1 MEWWKRNPTIEML
14 FDSFHESF
22 KRSDLVSN
30 VEDVKIVHDYHIMKK
45 TGPKANVEH
54 STTNYFCA
62 VYFKNNPI
70 EEPCSLE
77 NYDKKLEALWKNNK
91 KTIQNKFY
99 LFDVTCMI
107 KMYELVNPEES
118 SKRLHYYKVIF
129 NEASAL
135 MKSGKL
141 QDSVRPQIVDVLMD
155 YVVWMKN
162 EFNLDLAQLAKEKDI
177 FKVFDH
183 ITEDLDAEPNELSYM
198 MGSKASFYWM
208 SEDFEK
214 AVLAL
219 KSKLSMDKKA
229 TYKYNQKEVTEVFDR
244 VLLAK
249 ALVKINDHETAFK
262 ILDEVSKTKI
272 KGKNFHVSTFA
283 AVAMSFY
290 EMGMIHFELQEYS
303 KALEKFQQ
311 FAQNWHLATN
321 RIKVPRTVWNGDFY
335 FPLFHEKHLL
345 SEFLAKGSDLQ
356 GECRMKM
363 KEISQARQSA
373 ANQKEYKPKEKKKSK
388 KKKGRF

>member
-1 MEWWKRNPTIEML
+1 
-14 FDSFHESF
+14 
-22 KRSDLVSN
+22 
-30 VEDVKIVHDYHIMKK
+30 
-45 TGPKANVEH
+45 
-54 STTNYFCA
+54 
-62 VYFKNNPI
+62 
-70 EEPCSLE
+70 
-77 NYDKKLEALWKNNK
+77 
-91 KTIQNKFY
+91 
-99 LFDVTCMI
+99 
-107 KMYELVNPEES
+107 
-118 SKRLHYYKVIF
+118 
-129 NEASAL
+129 

-198 MGSKASFYWM
+198 MGSKANFYWM
-208 SEDFEK
+208 SENFEK

-249 ALVKINDHETAFK
+249 ALAKINDHETAFK

-290 EMGMIHFELQEYS
+290 EMGIIHFELQEYS

-321 RIKVPRTVWNGDFY
+321 RIK
-335 FPLFHEKHLL
+335 
-345 SEFLAKGSDLQ
+345 
-356 GECRMKM
+356 
-363 KEISQARQSA
+363 
-373 ANQKEYKPKEKKKSK
+373 
-388 KKKGRF
+388 